1 MNPRIATVG
10 IAVGLALLVIVVFW
24 PVRSHDFIAY
34 DDDIL
39 ITANPRVHAGLNA
52 DGIAWAFTS
61 FHGSNWY
68 PLTRLAW
75 MLDSELH
82 GVEAGA
88 FHTTDLGLHALTT
101 LLLFAA
107 LVRMTGAP
115 GKSAFVSAV
124 FAVHPLHVESVAWAS
139 ARKDTLS
146 GLFFVLALWIHASP
160 RASRPAG
167 RIGTSLAM
175 GLGLMAKPMLV
186 TLPFVLLLLDV
197 WPLGRFQTE
206 GQAER
211 GKRAAWRKAVIEKWP
226 LFGLAIGM
234 SVVTILAQRAGGAL
248 TDLAVLPVS
257 ERVAN
262 ALLALLDYTRDAF
275 WPARLAIFYP
285 HPEAGIPALQL
296 AGALVFVVGCS
307 IGSVRLFRRAPAVTI
322 GWLWFI
328 GMLLPVIGLVQVGSQ
343 ARADRYTY
351 LPLIGLAIAVAWGVS
366 GLVSLWL
373 REGRARTALLA
384 TAGAIVIGALA
395 FTTSVQLRYWRDT
408 ESVMRHALRV
418 TESNAIA
425 HAYLGVALL
434 ARGDAASAASEW
446 RESARIEPRD
456 HVVANNLAWLL
467 ATSPDPKVRDGANA
481 VVHAERAARLMR
493 DDPSALDTLAAA
505 YAAAGRFD
513 EAVTTAE
520 RAASKAKTAGTL
532 DLARQIHRRAEQYQ
546 RQRRWIER

>member
-1 MNPRIATVG
+1 MNPRIATIG

-34 DDDIL
+34 DDDIY
-39 ITANPRVHAGLNA
+39 ITANSQVHAGLNA
-52 DGIAWAFTS
+52 DGIKWAFTS
-61 FHGSNWY
+61 FHGSNWF
-68 PLTRLAW
+68 PLTRLSW

-82 GVEAGA
+82 GVEPGA
-88 FHTTDLGLHALTT
+88 FHTKDLGLHALTT

-160 RASRPAG
+160 RASRPAC
-167 RIGTSLAM
+167 RIGTTLAM

-186 TLPFVLLLLDV
+186 TLPFVLLLLDA
-197 WPLGRFQTE
+197 WPLGRLQSE
-206 GQAER
+206 GKAGR
-211 GKRAAWRKAVIEKWP
+211 GDRAAWRRAVLEKWP
-226 LFGLAIGM
+226 LFGLAIVV
-234 SVVTILAQRAGGAL
+234 SVVTLLAQQSGGAV
-248 TDLAVLPVS
+248 TDLAALPIS

-262 ALLALLDYTRDAF
+262 ALLTVLDYTRDAF
-275 WPARLAIFYP
+275 WPAGLAIFYP
-285 HPEAGIPALQL
+285 HPEGGIPALQV
-296 AGALVFVVGCS
+296 AGALIFVVGCS
-307 IGSVRLFRRAPAVTI
+307 IGSVALFRRAPAVTI
-322 GWLWFI
+322 GWLWFL
-328 GMLLPVIGLVQVGSQ
+328 GMLLPVIGLVQVGAQ

-351 LPLIGLAIAVAWGVS
+351 LPLIGLAIAVAWGVP
-366 GLVSLWL
+366 GLASRWL
-373 REGRARTALLA
+373 REGRAGSVMLA
-384 TAGAIVIGALA
+384 TAGSIVIGALGFA
-395 FTTSVQLRYWRDT
+395 TSVQLRSWRDT

-418 TESNAIA
+418 TESNSIA

-434 ARGDAASAASEW
+434 ARGDTISAASEW

-456 HVVANNLAWLL
+456 RVVANNLAWLL
-467 ATSPDPKVRDGANA
+467 ATSPDPKVRDGADA
-481 VVHAERAARLMR
+481 VVHAERASRLTR
-493 DDPSALDTLAAA
+493 DDPSVLDTLAAA

-520 RAASKAKTAGTL
+520 RAASKADAAGAV
-532 DLARQIHRRAEQYQ
+532 DLARQIDRRAEQYQ
-546 RQRRWIER
+546 RQRRWIEH